1 MTAKPPT
8 QTRTAKAAPTKAAQ
22 EKAAARQPKAGEPPE
37 RMDPRQKRTRE
48 AIIRAGQVLFA
59 EHGPEN
65 VSMDDLI
72 RTAEISKQSFYNH
85 FVDKD
90 ALARELLHIARGKAE
105 VQVEAANH
113 GEQDPAKR
121 LANGLCVH
129 AANALREPAYSRL
142 ILRIGLEDLNIASP
156 ANAHIVSDMREGL
169 KRRRLNV
176 MTLEAG
182 TGFTIGVGSVLVS
195 RLLDQPGPEASVTLT
210 QQFVTLTL
218 RAFGLDPV
226 EAEMIASEAAERI
239 VRPAAMP

>member
-1 MTAKPPT
+1 
-8 QTRTAKAAPTKAAQ
+8 
-22 EKAAARQPKAGEPPE
+22 
-37 RMDPRQKRTRE
+37 MDPRQKRTRD

-59 EHGPEN
+59 AHGPEN

-85 FVDKD
+85 FADKD
-90 ALARELLHIARGKAE
+90 ALARELLRIARAKAE
-105 VQVEAANH
+105 VQVETANH
-113 GEQDPAKR
+113 GEKDPAKR

-142 ILRIGLEDLNIASP
+142 MLRIGLEDLDIASP
-156 ANAHIVSDMREGL
+156 ANTHIVEDMREGL
-169 KRRRLNV
+169 KRRRLSV

-182 TGFTIGVGSVLVS
+182 TAFTIGVGSALVS
-195 RLLDQPGPEASVTLT
+195 RLLAQPAPEAAVVLT

-218 RAFGLDPV
+218 RAFGLDPI

-239 VRPAAMP
+239 VRAAAIA